1 MQPRPLGTSGVQ
13 VSPIG
18 LGTVKL
24 GRTQGVKYPGSFDL
38 PTDQAALALLQA
50 AVELGITLLD
60 TAPAYGVSEERLG
73 ALLPAA
79 GGRDRWV
86 LCTKAG
92 EEFENGQSR
101 FDFSAAAV
109 TASVERSLRRLRT
122 DRLDVVL
129 LHSGGEDEEAMLSG
143 GAVESLRRLKAQGKV
158 RAIGASTKTPAG
170 ALLAAGTLDVVM
182 LTINAGY
189 AADLPAVEAARR
201 NGVGVLVKKA
211 LQSGHAEAPGKAL
224 SYALGVP
231 GVSSVVVGTLS
242 PEHLRSNAS
251 AAGV

>member
-1 MQPRPLGTSGVQ
+1 MHLRPLGTIGLR
-13 VSPIG
+13 VSPLG

-24 GRTQGVKYPGSFDL
+24 GRNQGVKYRGEFDL
-38 PTDQAALALLQA
+38 PSDQAALALLQTA
-50 AVELGITLLD
+50 ADLGINLLD
-60 TAPAYGVSEERLG
+60 TAPAYGTSEERLG
-73 ALLPAA
+73 ALLPQA

-122 DRLDVVL
+122 DRIEVVL
-129 LHSGGEDEEAMLSG
+129 LHSGGDDEQSLLSG
-143 GAVESLRRLKAQGKV
+143 GGVEALRRLKQQGKV

-170 ALLAAGTLDVVM
+170 ALFAAATLDVVM
-182 LTINAGY
+182 LTINPDYAG
-189 AADLPAVEAARR
+189 DLPAAQAAHQR
-201 NGVGVLVKKA
+201 GVGVLVKKA
-211 LQSGHAEAPGKAL
+211 LQSGHADAPGEAI

-231 GVSSVVVGTLS
+231 GVSSVVVGTLN
-242 PEHLRSNAS
+242 PEHLRSNAE
-251 AAGV
+251 AAGL